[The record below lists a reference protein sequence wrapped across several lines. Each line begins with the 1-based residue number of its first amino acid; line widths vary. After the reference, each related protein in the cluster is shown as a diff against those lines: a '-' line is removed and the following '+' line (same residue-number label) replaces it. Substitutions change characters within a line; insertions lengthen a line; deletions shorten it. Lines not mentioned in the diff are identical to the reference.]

1 MKVNWFRNTGT
12 VKLYLYLLKSEWGR
26 NLIVSIHDI

>member
-1 MKVNWFRNTGT
+1 MKVNWFKNMGM

-26 NLIVSIHDI
+26 NLIVFIHGI